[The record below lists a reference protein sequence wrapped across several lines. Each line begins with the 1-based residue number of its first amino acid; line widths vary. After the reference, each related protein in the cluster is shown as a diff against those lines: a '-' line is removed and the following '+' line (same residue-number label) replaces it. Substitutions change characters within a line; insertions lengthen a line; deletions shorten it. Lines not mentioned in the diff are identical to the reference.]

1 MDIHQNE
8 FHLCAFDGTEMTGDN
23 FSKMWSL
30 VANYII
36 TNVINHEQVIFE
48 LYNEPVSDE
57 TEPNPDDRHCPYPHD
72 PSDWNNK
79 YVIPAINAIRQIE
92 NSKGSKPH
100 IILATTWGNWSGIHS
115 WNDDSTLP
123 TLISDLKK
131 AGFTDTKCSSIV
143 IAGHQ
148 YCDHDPNDPEHHSQ
162 QNDYSGNNN
171 NCDSFIFNSDMYN
184 EWLKDTN
191 KNLGGFMW
199 FLSEGNVVCDN
210 TINPKPCTNGD
221 LFINFLKTISKDT
234 NCLGFT
240 VWSYQIANFDP
251 TQPPEINY
259 SGDNMYRNYAQYS
272 KIYPVVNEQYDFS
285 SFTR

>member
-1 MDIHQNE
+1 MR
-8 FHLCAFDGTEMTGDN
+8 FL
-23 FSKMWSL
+23 FS
-30 VANYII
+30 
-36 TNVINHEQVIFE
+36 
-48 LYNEPVSDE
+48 
-57 TEPNPDDRHCPYPHD
+57 
-72 PSDWNNK
+72 
-79 YVIPAINAIRQIE
+79 
-92 NSKGSKPH
+92 
-100 IILATTWGNWSGIHS
+100 
-115 WNDDSTLP
+115 
-123 TLISDLKK
+123 
-131 AGFTDTKCSSIV
+131 
-143 IAGHQ
+143 
-148 YCDHDPNDPEHHSQ
+148 
-162 QNDYSGNNN
+162 

-272 KIYPVVNEQYDFS
+272 KIYPVVNGQYDFS
-285 SFTR
+285 SFTRKV